1 MLHLDLVVAGWKAG
15 IDTVSR
21 NAPHLILTNGQK
33 TNPAAKTACIIAMT
47 YLELAIP
54 PLGLGGCWNGFFNA
68 AALSWPPLKEAL
80 GLGKDMENY
89 GAMMVGSPKFRYHRM
104 PTRNTPEISWL

>member
-80 GLGKDMENY
+80 GLAKDMENF
-89 GAMMVGSPKFRYHRM
+89 GAMMVGYPKFRYHRM